1 MANLEEL
8 CKENREVKPFF
19 EDKGIIGYEL
29 KAKLQICEGCKNYK
43 EFGGFHYCYLM
54 KTIREVGVVV
64 YSIYK

>member
-43 EFGGFHYCYLM
+43 EFGGFYNCYVLL
-54 KTIREVGVVV
+54 
-64 YSIYK
+64 